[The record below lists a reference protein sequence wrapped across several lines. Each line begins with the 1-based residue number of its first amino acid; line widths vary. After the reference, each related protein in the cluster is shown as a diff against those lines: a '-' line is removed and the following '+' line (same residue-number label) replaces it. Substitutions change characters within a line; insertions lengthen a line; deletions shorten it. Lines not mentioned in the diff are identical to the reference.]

1 MRSWGVTIL
10 AVVISAIVMTGLS
23 TLYAQGVDGDSLGV
37 RSSAAKVVS
46 LNQVVSEVVNNNDRV
61 AAARYMAEA
70 AERKIGPAGAWK
82 DPMLMLGVQNVPTNF
97 DFEMDDMTM
106 KMIGLSQEIP
116 YAGFKG
122 YAKKSAQADAA
133 VAQAEAQSMT
143 IDLVTVAKSA
153 YLDLYYRRLNLTEL
167 QRQSQLLDQVVSASS
182 AKLRTSEAGQEE
194 FLAAQADLW
203 RTESMILSAE
213 QEVVEATQNLNTLI
227 VSYVADTAFEMTPP
241 DLPPVPDAPAQWF
254 ASAEANY
261 PAFQKLRHQS
271 ESYSLSAA
279 AMKRMQW
286 PMLGVNGSYGMRSG
300 YKMGS
305 DGMPEKRDNMISF
318 GVTLSLPLF
327 EGNQQGQAAR
337 SMYAMEMA
345 SLGEARQLQRD
356 VHAKL
361 QTLYERARRL
371 SLSLAL
377 YRDRIL
383 PTAEDAYRTALSGY
397 ASNRTD
403 FVSLLTLAT
412 GVYRD
417 RITVNELANALAQTL
432 IEAERFTTNTGELIL
447 NSSSS
452 IE

>member
-1 MRSWGVTIL
+1 
-10 AVVISAIVMTGLS
+10 
-23 TLYAQGVDGDSLGV
+23 
-37 RSSAAKVVS
+37 
-46 LNQVVSEVVNNNDRV
+46 
-61 AAARYMAEA
+61 
-70 AERKIGPAGAWK
+70 
-82 DPMLMLGVQNVPTNF
+82 
-97 DFEMDDMTM
+97 
-106 KMIGLSQEIP
+106 
-116 YAGFKG
+116 
-122 YAKKSAQADAA
+122 
-133 VAQAEAQSMT
+133 MT
-143 IDLVTVAKSA
+143 IDLVTIAKSA
-153 YLDLYYRRLNLTEL
+153 YLDLYFRRLSLTEL

-213 QEVVEATQNLNTLI
+213 QEVVEATLNLNSLRG
-227 VSYVADTAFEMTPP
+227 ADAVDTVFQMTPP
-241 DLPPVPDAPAQWF
+241 DLPIVPDAPAQWL
-254 ASAEANY
+254 AKAEENY
-261 PAFQKLRHQS
+261 PAFQKLRHES
-271 ESYSLSAA
+271 ESYGLSAA

-300 YKMGS
+300 NKMGS
-305 DGMPEKRDNMISF
+305 DGMPEKRDNMVSF

-327 EGNQQGQAAR
+327 EGHQQGQAAR
-337 SMYAMEMA
+337 SMDAMKTA

-356 VHAKL
+356 VYAKL
-361 QTLYERARRL
+361 LTLYERARRL

-397 ASNRTD
+397 ATNRTD
-403 FVSLLTLAT
+403 FISLLTLAT

-452 IE
+452 IR

>member
-1 MRSWGVTIL
+1 
-10 AVVISAIVMTGLS
+10 
-23 TLYAQGVDGDSLGV
+23 
-37 RSSAAKVVS
+37 
-46 LNQVVSEVVNNNDRV
+46 
-61 AAARYMAEA
+61 
-70 AERKIGPAGAWK
+70 
-82 DPMLMLGVQNVPTNF
+82 MLGVQNVPTNF

-122 YAKKSAQADAA
+122 YAKRAARADAA

-143 IDLVTVAKSA
+143 IDLVTIAKSA
-153 YLDLYYRRLNLTEL
+153 YLDLYFRRLSLTEL

-213 QEVVEATQNLNTLI
+213 QEVVEATLNLNSLRG
-227 VSYVADTAFEMTPP
+227 ADAVDTVFQMTPP
-241 DLPPVPDAPAQWF
+241 DLPIVPDAPAQWL
-254 ASAEANY
+254 AKAEENY
-261 PAFQKLRHQS
+261 PAFQKLRHES
-271 ESYSLSAA
+271 ESYGLSAA

-300 YKMGS
+300 NKMGS
-305 DGMPEKRDNMISF
+305 DGMPEKRDNMVSF

-327 EGNQQGQAAR
+327 EGHQQGQAAR
-337 SMYAMEMA
+337 SMDAMKTA

-356 VHAKL
+356 VYAKL
-361 QTLYERARRL
+361 LTLYERARRL

-397 ASNRTD
+397 ATNRTD
-403 FVSLLTLAT
+403 FISLLTLAT

-452 IE
+452 IR